1 MNWKVAGNKTEQ
13 LHINIKNRKARF
25 EFEILE
31 TFRAGMVLKG
41 SEIKSIR
48 LGKASLQ
55 EGYCYIEKG
64 ELWIKNM
71 HIAEYEQGGYANHEP
86 RRKRKLLLKKQE
98 IEKLQKK
105 TEEKGL
111 TIVPLRLYISSRG
124 FAKMEVG
131 LAKGKKIYDKRQD
144 IKKKDMKREIERFG

>member
-1 MNWKVAGNKTEQ
+1 MAGSKTEQ
-13 LHINIKNRKARF
+13 LDINIRNRKARF
-25 EFEILE
+25 EFEIIE

-41 SEIKSIR
+41 SEVKSIR

-55 EGYCYIEKG
+55 EGYCYIERG

-86 RRKRKLLLKKQE
+86 TRKRKLLLRKQE

-124 FAKMEVG
+124 FAKMEIG
-131 LAKGKKIYDKRQD
+131 LAKGKKIFDKRQD
-144 IKKKDMKREIERFG
+144 IKKKDLKREIERLG